1 MMSICMTSAA
11 LLSNSVVQS
20 HSHMSNHGNG
30 EACDVTI
37 RFTLC
42 KQSLFTYAM
51 PHMCVLERGGAA
63 IGKSDYI
70 NVVKKEEGKEKQ

>member
-1 MMSICMTSAA
+1 MMSICVTSAA
-11 LLSNSVVQS
+11 LLSNSIVQS
-20 HSHMSNHGNG
+20 HSHMSSHGNG

-42 KQSLFTYAM
+42 KQSLLTYAM
-51 PHMCVLERGGAA
+51 SHMCVLERGAA
-63 IGKSDYI
+63 IGISDYS